1 MVLVLE
7 MKCVSLWEFL
17 SLSTQSPHHLQKKI
31 LFWPWPRSFLSQT
44 LKDSFVFTKPILGSK
59 LERRYN
65 PDRIVKKKKGPRD
78 LGNENAEGEGGH
90 AGKHIC
96 WMLGKLRE
104 WGGVGRIS
112 WKRIWTVSRKLEF
125 EWERRQS
132 LAVLMNWNCI
142 SITGEM
148 KQGKI
153 VVVGLLK
160 ARGVGLESLCA
171 RSVTKSCPTLCDPM
185 DCSPCQAP
193 LSMELSRQG

>member
-104 WGGVGRIS
+104 GGGVGRIS

-125 EWERRQS
+125 EWEKAELGCAHELKLHQHHWRDEARQDCCS
-132 LAVLMNWNCI
+132 WPAQSQRCGA
-142 SITGEM
+142 GEP
-148 KQGKI
+148 
-153 VVVGLLK
+153 V
-160 ARGVGLESLCA
+160 C
-171 RSVTKSCPTLCDPM
+171 TL
-185 DCSPCQAP
+185 SH
-193 LSMELSRQG
+193 